1 MIKGFHRQNVFTGR
15 FLYSFFWNDGSHSYS
30 ILVLHFSICAT
41 CQRSMRTLLRSAL
54 RGRSLTLVRGCLP
67 DCECKGTATFRTD
80 QIFSQLFLIFLHFY
94 CFLGCLG
101 KLGRL
106 FWAEMGCTTHRHA
119 CRRRLRRAP
128 SQEGEKVIRATYILI
143 YTRARR
149 DNDETKQADGT
160 TLNTHKLKPES
171 HLRECNVKVYSL

>member
-15 FLYSFFWNDGSHSYS
+15 FIFILLEWRFSFLLYSCTTFC
-30 ILVLHFSICAT
+30 SICAT

-67 DCECKGTATFRTD
+67 DCECKGTASFRTD

-106 FWAEMGCTTHRHA
+106 FWTEMGCTTHRHA

-128 SQEGEKVIRATYILI
+128 SQEGEKVIRATYIL
-143 YTRARR
+143 YMRAR
-149 DNDETKQADGT
+149 EGT
-160 TLNTHKLKPES
+160 TTRRNKQTEQ
-171 HLRECNVKVYSL
+171 HLIP

>member
-1 MIKGFHRQNVFTGR
+1 
-15 FLYSFFWNDGSHSYS
+15 
-30 ILVLHFSICAT
+30 
-41 CQRSMRTLLRSAL
+41 MRTLLRSAL

-101 KLGRL
+101 KLGKI
-106 FWAEMGCTTHRHA
+106 FWAEMECTTHRHA
-119 CRRRLRRAP
+119 CRRRLRRTP
-128 SQEGEKVIRATYILI
+128 SQEGEKVIRATYNYI
-143 YTRARR
+143 YARARY
-149 DNDETKQADGT
+149 NDETKQADGT

-171 HLRECNVKVYSL
+171 HLRMFKV

>member
-15 FLYSFFWNDGSHSYS
+15 FIFILLEWRFSFLLYSCTTFC
-30 ILVLHFSICAT
+30 SICAT

-128 SQEGEKVIRATYILI
+128 SQEGEKVIRATYII
-143 YTRARR
+143 YTRARGQRR
-149 DNDETKQADGT
+149 DEASRRN
-160 TLNTHKLKPES
+160 NT
-171 HLRECNVKVYSL
+171 

>member
-1 MIKGFHRQNVFTGR
+1 MSSPAVFYIHSFGMTVLILTL
-15 FLYSFFWNDGSHSYS
+15 FLYY
-30 ILVLHFSICAT
+30 ICSICAT

-128 SQEGEKVIRATYILI
+128 SQEGEKVIRATYII
-143 YTRARR
+143 YTRAR
-149 DNDETKQADGT
+149 GT
-160 TLNTHKLKPES
+160 TTRRSKQTER
-171 HLRECNVKVYSL
+171 HLIP

>member
-1 MIKGFHRQNVFTGR
+1 MTVLILTL
-15 FLYSFFWNDGSHSYS
+15 FLYY
-30 ILVLHFSICAT
+30 ICSICAT

-128 SQEGEKVIRATYILI
+128 SQEEEKVIRATLYIIYL
-143 YTRARR
+143 YTRAR
-149 DNDETKQADGT
+149 GT
-160 TLNTHKLKPES
+160 TTRRSKQTER
-171 HLRECNVKVYSL
+171 HLIP

>member
-1 MIKGFHRQNVFTGR
+1 MSSPAVFIFILLEWR
-15 FLYSFFWNDGSHSYS
+15 FSFLLYSCTTF
-30 ILVLHFSICAT
+30 FSICAT

-67 DCECKGTATFRTD
+67 DCECKGTATFRTG

-128 SQEGEKVIRATYILI
+128 SQEGEKVIRATYYI
-143 YTRARR
+143 YARARVQRR
-149 DNDETKQADGT
+149 DEASRRN
-160 TLNTHKLKPES
+160 NT
-171 HLRECNVKVYSL
+171 

>member
-15 FLYSFFWNDGSHSYS
+15 FIFILLEWRFSFLLYSCTTF
-30 ILVLHFSICAT
+30 FSICAT

-67 DCECKGTATFRTD
+67 DCECKGTASFRTD

-101 KLGRL
+101 KSGRL
-106 FWAEMGCTTHRHA
+106 FWAEMGCTEHRHA
-119 CRRRLRRAP
+119 CRRRLRRASP
-128 SQEGEKVIRATYILI
+128 QEGEKVIRATYIL

-149 DNDETKQADGT
+149 TTTRRSKQT
-160 TLNTHKLKPES
+160 EQ
-171 HLRECNVKVYSL
+171 HLIP

>member
-15 FLYSFFWNDGSHSYS
+15 FIFILLEWRFSFLLYSCTTF
-30 ILVLHFSICAT
+30 FSICAT

-67 DCECKGTATFRTD
+67 DCECKGTASFRTD

-106 FWAEMGCTTHRHA
+106 FWAGMGCAEHRHA

-128 SQEGEKVIRATYILI
+128 SQEGEKVIRATLYINI
-143 YTRARR
+143 RAREGQRR
-149 DNDETKQADGT
+149 DEASRRN
-160 TLNTHKLKPES
+160 NT
-171 HLRECNVKVYSL
+171 